1 MAGFSLGKYE
11 PRELLPEINPLGK
24 LVRGLQLEALFEE
37 ANGSVILHMVSA
49 EAGEYLEFEKAPGSS
64 ILEYLDALVPAAGA
78 LMSCVQWSREQS
90 ESVGPPK
97 TCVCDVKRIPC
108 FISQVLRR
116 LVRKLTPLQVLL
128 TRRQC
133 LRSVSPAM
141 PLVVGETA
149 RGPASRHIFAI
160 VCCVRSTK
168 VQTLLNET
176 SLYRTLYP
184 SLRNTVTPRE
194 RKLWRVRLYLCADDN
209 DQLFQRHAAQ
219 VAADSPPG
227 LETRLLFIPARAN
240 RVPSREAAEQ
250 ARLDGAEYFHRTNDD
265 IGYLSAGWLT
275 ASVRALRRLEPPN
288 IGVAGPKVYGDGSS
302 NKMHGGITI
311 DVALRALTPT
321 LTSPATPN
329 PSPTPQ
335 P

>member
-1 MAGFSLGKYE
+1 
-11 PRELLPEINPLGK
+11 
-24 LVRGLQLEALFEE
+24 
-37 ANGSVILHMVSA
+37 
-49 EAGEYLEFEKAPGSS
+49 
-64 ILEYLDALVPAAGA
+64 
-78 LMSCVQWSREQS
+78 
-90 ESVGPPK
+90 
-97 TCVCDVKRIPC
+97 
-108 FISQVLRR
+108 
-116 LVRKLTPLQVLL
+116 
-128 TRRQC
+128 
-133 LRSVSPAM
+133 M

-302 NKMHGGITI
+302 NKLRGICASG
-311 DVALRALTPT
+311 VSPPPT
-321 LTSPATPN
+321 L
-329 PSPTPQ
+329 
-335 P
+335 

>member
-1 MAGFSLGKYE
+1 
-11 PRELLPEINPLGK
+11 
-24 LVRGLQLEALFEE
+24 
-37 ANGSVILHMVSA
+37 
-49 EAGEYLEFEKAPGSS
+49 
-64 ILEYLDALVPAAGA
+64 
-78 LMSCVQWSREQS
+78 
-90 ESVGPPK
+90 
-97 TCVCDVKRIPC
+97 
-108 FISQVLRR
+108 
-116 LVRKLTPLQVLL
+116 
-128 TRRQC
+128 
-133 LRSVSPAM
+133 M

-275 ASVRALRRLEPPN
+275 ASVRALRRLEPPPRLRTASVQTCMC
-288 IGVAGPKVYGDGSS
+288 GSVGPSAHS
-302 NKMHGGITI
+302 RSI
-311 DVALRALTPT
+311 LPEE
-321 LTSPATPN
+321 SPATCRRQEAVAHNGRRPRDRAARLLGALRCAPGVDGAPVDFRLFHESGEN
-329 PSPTPQ
+329 KGTRCV
-335 P
+335 